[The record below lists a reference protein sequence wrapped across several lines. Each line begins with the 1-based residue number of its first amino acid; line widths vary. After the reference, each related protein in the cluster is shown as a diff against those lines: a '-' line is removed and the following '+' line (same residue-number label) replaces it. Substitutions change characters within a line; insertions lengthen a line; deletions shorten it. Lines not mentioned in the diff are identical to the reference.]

1 MNKYVESE
9 QPNTLFK
16 LNKRIRTHHHEV
28 DNDIIVRFDCQR
40 LTEYSKDILESLS
53 HIISDSGDVG
63 RFELDVFDI
72 EIKQIKKLEEGM
84 VNDVFYLGKR

>member
-1 MNKYVESE
+1 MK
-9 QPNTLFK
+9 
-16 LNKRIRTHHHEV
+16 EV
-28 DNDIIVRFDCQR
+28 W
-40 LTEYSKDILESLS
+40 SKNILESLS
-53 HIISDSGDVG
+53 NIISDSGDVG